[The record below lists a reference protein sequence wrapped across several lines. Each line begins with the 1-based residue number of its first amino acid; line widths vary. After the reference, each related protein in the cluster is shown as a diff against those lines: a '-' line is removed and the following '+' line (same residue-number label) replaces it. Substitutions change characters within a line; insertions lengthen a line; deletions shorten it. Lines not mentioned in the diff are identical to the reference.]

1 MIDLNNAQIGQVYNI
16 MVGNK
21 NSSKHL
27 RRMILVRQDNN
38 GDYYFLDYKSYN
50 SKFMYHCGT
59 KISLE
64 KIFNKCSDEFVQEY
78 LDEKDKRE
86 NQREATR
93 RLLNIK

>member
-1 MIDLNNAQIGQVYNI
+1 MDLNNAQIGQVYNI
-16 MVGNK
+16 IIGNK

-27 RRMILVRQDNN
+27 RKMILVRQDNN

-50 SKFMYHCGT
+50 SKFMYHSGT

-64 KIFNKCSDEFVQEY
+64 KIFSKYSDEFVQEY